1 MQKESTLSAKSFSQE
16 LCGDYTRG
24 WPLLQSSR
32 CITLMFTIETIF
44 LQGLL
49 IDLFYV
55 LVFRSV
61 LASDSVFEA
70 TKVARICINNVK
82 ERVPFGHI
90 CIGHFWAIMANFR
103 SGVVSFLGSWNSWL
117 GIGEYR
123 NLYIFK
129 IWSTHII
136 FVSTMDYLY
145 FLLQHRNIF
154 FKSKRGNW
162 LFGVNSSSG

>member
-1 MQKESTLSAKSFSQE
+1 MTSAGEQ
-16 LCGDYTRG
+16 
-24 WPLLQSSR
+24 PLHHINVYYR
-32 CITLMFTIETIF
+32 NNF
-44 LQGLL
+44 LKGLL
-49 IDLFYV
+49 IDLFHV

-70 TKVARICINNVK
+70 TKVARVCINNVK

-90 CIGHFWAIMANFR
+90 CIGHYWAIMANFR

-129 IWSTHII
+129 IWSTHAI
-136 FVSTMDYLY
+136 FVSTMDY
-145 FLLQHRNIF
+145 
-154 FKSKRGNW
+154 FKSQKGETGYLGQIQGLDKKP
-162 LFGVNSSSG
+162 LFVFFTASIFVLCTV